1 MTHRKKR
8 VLIIQI
14 IIFVVAS
21 FLIFI
26 TYYKKDDDLKSKKSS
41 DLIQSTTEAEKD
53 KESDSNVNTFKD
65 IEYKGI
71 DLNGNRYVIMSE
83 IASFDINEPEL
94 INMKIMSAIFYF
106 KDGTILRVKGDY
118 GTYNNKT
125 NDMEFRENIIAEYMD
140 NLLHANNLDYF
151 NTKNLLTIYGNVK
164 TESIKGDIVADKV
177 ELDLSKQTV
186 DMSMFGK
193 GEVEVKIRN

>member
-1 MTHRKKR
+1 VTHRKKR